1 MPGTTKNFKSCNSSS
16 IEIQNWVTGKMNGEI
31 LTRKALVILAASEPC
46 DEKAA
51 FISTDGRVA
60 LENISQP
67 GKQERLFW

>member
-1 MPGTTKNFKSCNSSS
+1 
-16 IEIQNWVTGKMNGEI
+16 MNGEI

-67 GKQERLFW
+67 GKRKRLFW